1 MADFN
6 GFHESLVFQV
16 VESEPEACPDVGR
29 IKTVGGTLITREP
42 LWFPTTNRSQA
53 L

>member
-29 IKTVGGTLITREP
+29 IKTVGGTLITREL